1 MVVKLVPN
9 PKMIDNHSDVKSM
22 KPDHYEEDFLV
33 IDGALD
39 PSIFPPGISHGLNV
53 LSPGEYDRFSIN
65 ALDDYPEIDFDEF
78 RNHI

>member
-1 MVVKLVPN
+1 
-9 PKMIDNHSDVKSM
+9 M

-39 PSIFPPGISHGLNV
+39 SSIFPPGISHGLNV

-65 ALDDYPEIDFDEF
+65 ALDDYPEIDFNEF
-78 RNHI
+78 RDHI

>member
-1 MVVKLVPN
+1 
-9 PKMIDNHSDVKSM
+9 M

-53 LSPGEYDRFSIN
+53 LSPGEYDRFSIFNPGSNCSLFTFYRYPYDN
-65 ALDDYPEIDFDEF
+65 ACLQRQWHQPADMLFEEL
-78 RNHI
+78 R